1 MRCLS
6 LPMLVGFALS
16 AILPAAHAAPER
28 RFTVADS
35 IGLST
40 FLYPS
45 SNEAL
50 VSPRAMAS
58 PDGTRFVVVTV
69 RGDLASGKRESTLWL
84 FERDAVQ
91 KFLAG
96 SANADFSG
104 AKPLLRFASATNHGS
119 LNDLGPVSDWRWGEN
134 AKSILFLGAD
144 DDGARRLYRIGIDG
158 GEPVALSRADQDVNQ
173 YDERNGAVVYLA
185 HAPVRANDMYQAG
198 GPSLPDMEIA
208 TGKNVV
214 PLIFPNWADAY
225 FKTSEDELWK
235 IEKGEPVAVH
245 GKDGKPM
252 RLKGANLALAPD
264 GRHLVVTRHVRHIP
278 KSWERYRASRGNYPG
293 WNIVADT
300 PETEGSTDYFRP
312 KQYVL
317 VDIVSGESSLLVDA
331 PIERDGLWLN
341 RVFARWTA
349 DSKQV
354 ALVAAYPAIDPQS
367 NATEPVLPC
376 ALGTVD
382 VSSKVFRCLQA
393 ADATKRPF
401 RDRRQMTD
409 LQWRNGDR
417 ELVAEYM
424 TPNAPNEKIVVA
436 FERGDEQ
443 WVRREL
449 PPPAEPVRFEVR
461 EALDEPPV
469 LTGRLQGAAQKTLL
483 DPNPQLKQIAIGK
496 AALYEWKDAEG
507 RRVTGVLVTPPGFS
521 KKRRYP
527 LVIQTHGFE
536 KKQFFV
542 DGPSATGFAARAFA
556 ARDIVVLQV
565 QESEANSDTPKE
577 ASTGAAGYRAAIK
590 QLVGEGVVDPAK
602 VGIIPW
608 SHYGPHAMQALIE
621 EPNAYAAATWAE
633 AAFNTY
639 GEYLMNIDYMGKGR
653 EEMYRAQFGAK
664 PFGEGLKLALANSPG
679 FHTEHVCTPILFQVN
694 DPASLI
700 YVWDAYATLR
710 AQNKPIELFYIRN
723 GDHELVK
730 PKQRLAEQGMN
741 VDWYDYWLNG
751 RKDPDPAKADQ
762 YRRWDALKAMPRCG
776 DAEVKNKPEAS
787 PKG

>member
-1 MRCLS
+1 MRRFSIPL
-6 LPMLVGFALS
+6 LAGFALS
-16 AILPAAHAAPER
+16 AIASAAHAVPER
-28 RFTVADS
+28 RFTVTDS

-50 VSPRAMAS
+50 VSPRAMVS
-58 PDGTRFVVVTV
+58 PDGKRFVVVSV

-91 KFLAG
+91 TYLAG
-96 SANADFSG
+96 SASGDFDG

-119 LNDLGPVSDWRWGEN
+119 LSDLGPVSDWRWSED
-134 AKSILFLGAD
+134 ARSLLFLGAD
-144 DDGARRLYRIGIDG
+144 DDGARRLYRIGVDG
-158 GEPVALSRADQDVNQ
+158 GEPFALSRADQDVNQ
-173 YDERNGAVVYLA
+173 YDERNGAIVYLA
-185 HAPVRANDMYQAG
+185 HAPVRANDLYQAG

-214 PLIFPNWADAY
+214 PLVFPNWADAY
-225 FKTSEDELWK
+225 FKTSDDELWK
-235 IEKGEPVAVH
+235 IDNGQPVAVP
-245 GKDGKPM
+245 GKDGKPI
-252 RLKGANLALAPD
+252 RFKNSNLSLAPD
-264 GRHLVVTRHVRHIP
+264 GRHLIVTRQVPHIP
-278 KSWERYRASRGNYPG
+278 KSWERYRASRGDFPG
-293 WNIVADT
+293 WRIVADT
-300 PETEGSTDYFRP
+300 PETEGSTDFFRP

-317 VDIVSGESSLLVDA
+317 VDMATGDASPLVDA
-331 PIERDGLWLN
+331 PIERDGLWMN

-349 DSKQV
+349 DSRQV
-354 ALVAAYPAIDPQS
+354 ALVAAYPVIDPKS
-367 NATEPVLPC
+367 TATEPVLPC
-376 ALGTVD
+376 ALGTID
-382 VSSKVFRCLQA
+382 VSRKRFRCAQA
-393 ADATKRPF
+393 ADAKKQPF
-401 RDRRQMTD
+401 RERRQLTD
-409 LQWRNGDR
+409 MQWHNGDR

-436 FERGDEQ
+436 FSRAGER
-443 WVRREL
+443 WNRREM
-449 PPPAEPVRFEVR
+449 PASVEPLRLDVH
-461 EALDEPPV
+461 EALDEPP
-469 LTGRLQGAAQKTLL
+469 LLMGRLQDKTEKRLL
-483 DPNPQLKQIAIGK
+483 DPNPQLKGIALGN
-496 AALYEWKDAEG
+496 AAVYEWNDAAG
-507 RRVTGVLVTPPGFS
+507 RRWAGVLVTPPDLS
-521 KKRRYP
+521 KDRRYP
-527 LVIQTHGFE
+527 LVIQTHGFD
-536 KKQFFV
+536 KRHFFV

-565 QESEANSDTPKE
+565 QEIDADSDTPKE

-590 QLVGEGVVDPAK
+590 QLVSEGVVDAAK

-621 EPNAYAAATWAE
+621 EPGAYAAATWAE

-679 FHTEHVCTPILFQVN
+679 FHTEAVCTPILFQVN

-723 GDHELVK
+723 GDHELVR

-751 RKDPDPAKADQ
+751 RKDADPAKADQ

-776 DAEVKNKPEAS
+776 DAKVDIKPGS
-787 PKG
+787 